1 MNGDILVPWDPRG
14 SPGLLDTLEWRVLR
28 GHQDPLA
35 AEEKREN
42 LVALG
47 ILQWV
52 LVVLEPKEKRERLG
66 SLGPEELLEA
76 KESRAHLDWLFLEI
90 LAPKETL
97 ETGVPL
103 ASLEGQDPQVTQ
115 GLLERKESL
124 VDLVPQDLL
133 APEEEMVKL
142 ERKVTRGSRVS
153 QVCLEKQVNVASGGH
168 LGLGGLWVRRGTR
181 EILEK
186 TDGMA
191 ALDHLDPRVTVGS
204 LVPQVPLDGWWMQAL
219 NPETRESLDKKVP
232 EDPRVTLGP
241 LESLEKGALMGFGDP
256 QAHRETP
263 VFEAQ
268 QETRVIGDPQ
278 GWMAGVGWMG
288 NPEPLAPQGY
298 MVLQAKLGTR
308 GEMDFQ
314 AFEENMA
321 PLVPLAL
328 LEFRERQAMMANQA

>member
-14 SPGLLDTLEWRVLR
+14 SPGLLDILDRRVLR

-35 AEEKREN
+35 AEEKRES

-66 SLGPEELLEA
+66 SLGPEELREA
-76 KESRAHLDWLFLEI
+76 KESRVHLGWLFLET

-97 ETGVPL
+97 EIGVPL
-103 ASLEGQDPQVTQ
+103 ASLAGQDPQVTQ

-124 VDLVPQDLL
+124 GDLVPQDPL

-142 ERKVTRGSRVS
+142 ERKVTRVSRVS

-168 LGLGGLWVRRGTR
+168 LGPGGLWVRRVTR

-186 TDGMA
+186 MGGMA
-191 ALDHLDPRVTVGS
+191 APDHLDPRVTVGS

-219 NPETRESLDKKVP
+219 TPETRESLDKKVP
-232 EDPRVTLGP
+232 EDPRVTLAP
-241 LESLEKGALMGFGDP
+241 LEPLEKGALMGFGDP
-256 QAHRETP
+256 QAHRETQ
-263 VFEAQ
+263 VSEAL

-288 NPEPLAPQGY
+288 NQELLAPQGY
-298 MVLQAKLGTR
+298 TVLQAKLGTL
-308 GEMDFQ
+308 GEMVFQ

-321 PLVPLAL
+321 PLVSLAL
-328 LEFRERQAMMANQA
+328 LGFRERQAKMANQA